1 MNHGGSGPGGPLTL
15 TDYAELAHR
24 RLEPDVW
31 DFVTGGAGDERTLAA
46 NTAAFDCVRFRP
58 QVLSG
63 VVRPALTT
71 RILGRT
77 WAAPLAVA
85 PVAYHTLVH
94 FDGEVATAAAAGAA
108 GVPFVVSTFAGRTF
122 EDIAAAATAPLWLQV
137 YCFRDRG
144 VTRGLIERA
153 AQAGFEALVL
163 TVDTPRLGRRLRDVR
178 NGFRL
183 PPGVEPANLAGSGS
197 VSPSEHAREAFDP
210 ALDWTVVE
218 WLRSISPLPVLLKGI
233 LTPSDARRATEAGAD
248 GVVVS
253 NHGGRQLDGAPATLE
268 VLSETAA
275 AVSGRCT
282 VLLDGGVRRGA
293 DVLAALALGADAVL
307 LGRPVLHGLAA
318 AGQDGVADVLGIVTE
333 ELADAMTLSGCPSV
347 ADAGPALVSRSAV
360 PVPGSDQRSAAG
372 RPRAAVSGLLK
383 EELHGSV
390 SDPVLDTMNFLN
402 EVTHRYPDA
411 ISFAPGRPYDGFFDP
426 EQLFTHMRRYMEH
439 LTTSGYSPA
448 RVRDALF
455 QYGPTSGQI
464 RELVAESL
472 RLDENIDVSAESV
485 VVTVGCQEAMLLA
498 LRALIAGPDDALLV
512 SSPCYV
518 GITGAARLLDIEPTA
533 VAEGPDGIRCT
544 DLEAAIRAERSRGR
558 RPRAFYVI
566 PDHSNPS
573 GATMAL
579 DERHE
584 LLKLAAREDFL
595 ILEDSPYRLVSPGR
609 QLPTLKSLDRERRV
623 VQLGSFAKSLFP
635 GARVGYAVADQLVTD
650 RSGNTCLLA
659 DEFTRIKSMV
669 TVNTSTLSQAV
680 VGGMLLAG
688 AGGAAEHNAD
698 TTQYYGEAMRTTIR
712 QLDASLP
719 EVERAELGVCWNR
732 PSGGFFLTVTVP
744 FLADNDALA
753 RSAEEFGVIWT
764 PMSYFYPQG
773 GGERVLRLSV
783 SYLTPADIHEGTAR
797 LAKFIR
803 AAARSE
809 RTTKC

>member
-1 MNHGGSGPGGPLTL
+1 MNHRGGAAGGPLTL
-15 TDYAELAHR
+15 ADYAELAHR
-24 RLEPDVW
+24 RLEPGVW

-46 NTAAFDCVRFRP
+46 NSAAFDRVRLRP
-58 QVLSG
+58 RVLSG
-63 VVRPALTT
+63 VAQPALGT
-71 RILGRT
+71 RILDRT

-85 PVAYHTLVH
+85 PMAYHTLVH
-94 FDGEVATAAAAGAA
+94 SDGEVATAAAAGAA

-122 EDIAAAATAPLWLQV
+122 EDIAAASTAPLWLQL

-144 VTRGLIERA
+144 LTRGLVERA
-153 AQAGFEALVL
+153 ARAGFEALVL
-163 TVDTPRLGRRLRDVR
+163 TADAPRLGRRLRDIR

-183 PPGVEPANLAGSGS
+183 PTGIEPANLSGSGFA
-197 VSPSEHAREAFDP
+197 SPGDHAREAFDP
-210 ALDWTVVE
+210 ALDWAVVE
-218 WLRSISPLPVLLKGI
+218 WLRSVSPLPVLIKGI
-233 LTPSDARRATEAGAD
+233 LTASDARRASEAGAH

-253 NHGGRQLDGAPATLE
+253 NHGGRQLDGAPATLD
-268 VLSETAA
+268 VLPEIAA
-275 AVSGRCT
+275 ELSGRRT
-282 VLLDGGVRRGA
+282 VLLDGGIRRGA

-307 LGRPVLHGLAA
+307 VGRPVLHGLAA
-318 AGQDGVADVLGIVTE
+318 AGQDGVADVLGMVTE
-333 ELADAMTLSGCPSV
+333 ELADAMVLAGCPSV
-347 ADAGPALVSRSAV
+347 AGAGPALVSASAL
-360 PVPGSDQRSAAG
+360 PVQGGDERPAAAD
-372 RPRAAVSGLLK
+372 RPRGAGSGLVK
-383 EELHGSV
+383 EELHTSV

-402 EVTHRYPDA
+402 EITHRYPDA

-426 EQLFTHMRRYMEH
+426 EQIFAHIRRYMDH
-439 LTTSGYSPA
+439 LAASGKSPA
-448 RVRDALF
+448 QVRDALF

-472 RLDENIDVSAESV
+472 RLDEDIDVPAESI

-533 VAEGPDGIRCT
+533 VEEGADGFRCAA
-544 DLEAAIRAERSRGR
+544 LEAAIRAERGRGR

-573 GATMAL
+573 GATMAM
-579 DERHE
+579 DERQE

-609 QLPTLKSLDRERRV
+609 QLPALKSLDRERRV

-650 RSGNTCLLA
+650 RSGNTGLLA
-659 DEFTRIKSMV
+659 DELTRIKSMV
-669 TVNTSTLSQAV
+669 TVNTSALSQAV

-688 AGGAAEHNAD
+688 KGGAAEHNTD
-698 TTQYYGEAMRTTIR
+698 TAHYYGEAMRATLR
-712 QLDASLP
+712 QLDISLP
-719 EVERAELGVCWNR
+719 EAERAELGVRWNR
-732 PSGGFFLTVTVP
+732 PGGGFFLTVKVP
-744 FLADNDALA
+744 FLADNAALA

-773 GGERVLRLSV
+773 GGERTLRLSV
-783 SYLTPADIHEGTAR
+783 SYLTHADIDEGTAR
-797 LAKFIR
+797 LAQFIKV
-803 AAARSE
+803 AARH
-809 RTTKC
+809 